1 MDEKILKLKNE
12 IDLDLDNYVDKEK
25 QSTGGQRRAS
35 KGILTQDIYTKI
47 INFAI
52 DESGLDFNLINK
64 KSELSQKIKKT
75 LPHLNL
81 SENFNFKRKFEKFGI
96 GNQVQYDGF
105 LVFDDEI
112 KMLIEYKSFTEVSM
126 LKRVFIDA
134 QIGKKFLRNVKH
146 SLCMLESAFGHN
158 DINISHSAI
167 TLIDYLQKTLDVE
180 MNIFILMEGNRNS
193 LEDIGKKE
201 FIKYINI
208 DELRFTID
216 QFTIFFNSF
225 KKS

>member
-1 MDEKILKLKNE
+1 MEENILKLKNE
-12 IDLDLDNYVDKEK
+12 IDLDLDNYVNKKKEA
-25 QSTGGQRRAS
+25 TGGQRRAS
-35 KGILTQDIYTKI
+35 KGILTRDIYTKI

-52 DESGLDFNLINK
+52 NESGLDFNLINK
-64 KSELSQKIKKT
+64 KTKLSQKIQKT
-75 LPHLNL
+75 LPHLTL
-81 SENFNFKRKFEKFGI
+81 SENFNFKRKFEKLGL
-96 GNQVQYDGF
+96 GNEVEYDGF

-112 KMLIEYKSFTEVSM
+112 KMLIEYKSYTEVSM
-126 LKRVFIDA
+126 LKRVFVDA
-134 QIGKKFLRNVKH
+134 QIGKKFLPNIKY

-167 TLIDYLQKTLDVE
+167 TLIDHLQKTLDVE
-180 MNIFILMEGNRNS
+180 MNFFILMKGNRKS
-193 LEDIGKKE
+193 SEDIGKKE

-208 DELRFTID
+208 NELRFTIE